1 MIAHLLSS
9 SLEFDWSLT
18 EHFLMGTKIFSH
30 CLVRL
35 CIIKCVIS
43 VTFLPKILGQFFYLQ
58 MLPYWYSCKKY
69 HMIKIKNLNKSS
81 MPVLNNIF
89 KIILETPL
97 MPGVEKQKHTMK
109 KNKDKVRK
117 RKNLPMKHQREKL
130 KILDPLIK

>member
-1 MIAHLLSS
+1 
-9 SLEFDWSLT
+9 
-18 EHFLMGTKIFSH
+18 
-30 CLVRL
+30 
-35 CIIKCVIS
+35 
-43 VTFLPKILGQFFYLQ
+43 
-58 MLPYWYSCKKY
+58 
-69 HMIKIKNLNKSS
+69 MIKIKNLNKSS

-117 RKNLPMKHQREKL
+117 NLPIKHQREKL